1 MGANKRK
8 QFAAEIERL
17 LMDHFPWVF
26 LHHHLFFFGYGS
38 HFCISEAEERSALV
52 IEYAD
57 SEEDAEKGTLEDGDL
72 FYVEEWDLQ
81 SMYAAML
88 KEIFGDGGDFDLYE
102 LFGHNVMIID
112 KENGHC
118 YGEIIEITDQED
130 GEPEECITIELDRGK
145 TRGFYKSELLVL
157 HDCGP
162 A

>member
-1 MGANKRK
+1 MN
-8 QFAAEIERL
+8 
-17 LMDHFPWVF
+17 HFPWDSI
-26 LHHHLFFFGYGS
+26 HQRMLFFHFGRC
-38 HFCISEAEERSALV
+38 FCISEVEEQNALV
-52 IEYAD
+52 IEYAE

-72 FYVEEWDLQ
+72 FCVDEWSLQ

-88 KEIFGDGGDFDLYE
+88 KEIFGDDGDVDLYE

-112 KENGHC
+112 RENGHC

-130 GEPEECITIELDRGK
+130 GEPEECITIELGRGK
-145 TRGFYKSELLVL
+145 IRGFYKSELLLL